1 MQAGI
6 NHEKPPYCLSAVC
19 LPGCFQCW
27 IHALS
32 AQTLDSCGGAKA
44 LPVAASCSSI
54 QICRKPPTICHLR
67 ARSET
72 MESWNFG
79 RWAGDGVNL
88 LQLKDTADFQKIDMK
103 EAGILLPLAGEQLFD
118 SPFTGLEK
126 QIYYSTNYIHE
137 IQYVIHVYPQSDSR
151 KPAPNPSFQTFSI
164 FRTSMR
170 TSVTT

>member
-19 LPGCFQCW
+19 LPGCFQFRN
-27 IHALS
+27 HALS

-44 LPVAASCSSI
+44 LRCCTRSCLMQFNSNI
-54 QICRKPPTICHLR
+54 PIFLGLKECRKPPTICHLR

-79 RWAGDGVNL
+79 RWAGDGLNL
-88 LQLKDTADFQKIDMK
+88 LQLKDTVDFQKMDMN
-103 EAGILLPLAGEQLFD
+103 EAGILLPLGGEQLFD

-126 QIYYSTNYIHE
+126 QIYYSTN
-137 IQYVIHVYPQSDSR
+137 
-151 KPAPNPSFQTFSI
+151 
-164 FRTSMR
+164 
-170 TSVTT
+170 